1 MITYKK
7 VDIPHYDTIVDEL
20 KEYTKKTHPYLY
32 SGISWTGKKM
42 DRAAGKHAQKLF
54 ERAMIEEK
62 IKNEHKGQAGFW
74 RQCYPDIFQDTL
86 EKCPHLSKGL
96 AEYGNVVNVAFFCMW
111 DKHSPIHSDD
121 IVMDLQTQRYRM
133 DPAMEEY
140 YDKFPPFPIRTRIN
154 IPLFNCEK
162 WSSKWWQPHVDKP
175 PKRNDFRSYQEDEC
189 DLINE
194 TVLDKTMLIRVDIP
208 HQVVNHSWRF
218 PRMAATISTDKDLT
232 PFLENYERWED
243 PLGYGY

>member
-42 DRAAGKHAQKLF
+42 DRAAGKNAQRLF

-62 IKNEHKGQAGFW
+62 MKNEHKGQAGFW

-111 DKHSPIHSDD
+111 DKHSPIH
-121 IVMDLQTQRYRM
+121 
-133 DPAMEEY
+133 
-140 YDKFPPFPIRTRIN
+140 
-154 IPLFNCEK
+154 
-162 WSSKWWQPHVDKP
+162 
-175 PKRNDFRSYQEDEC
+175 
-189 DLINE
+189 
-194 TVLDKTMLIRVDIP
+194 
-208 HQVVNHSWRF
+208 
-218 PRMAATISTDKDLT
+218 
-232 PFLENYERWED
+232 
-243 PLGYGY
+243 